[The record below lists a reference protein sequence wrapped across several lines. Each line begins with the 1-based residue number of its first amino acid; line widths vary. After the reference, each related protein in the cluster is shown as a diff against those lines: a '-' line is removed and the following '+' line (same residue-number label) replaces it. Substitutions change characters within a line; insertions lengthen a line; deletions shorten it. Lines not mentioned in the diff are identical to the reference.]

1 MGLIVLTSSRD
12 ASIRMRQFLNELEL
26 VIPNAVKVNRGGKS
40 SIIEIAGKALSLGGA
55 NKILYIGSRGGGN
68 PGFIRFLRVKEGG

>member
-40 SIIEIAGKALSLGGA
+40 SIIEIAGKALALGGPTGYFT
-55 NKILYIGSRGGGN
+55 LVLGGVE
-68 PGFIRFLRVKEGG
+68 IQASYAS

>member
-26 VIPNAVKVNRGGKS
+26 VIPNAVKVNRGKS
-40 SIIEIAGKALSLGGA
+40 SIIEIAGKALSLGPTGYSTLVPGA
-55 NKILYIGSRGGGN
+55 EIQASYAS
-68 PGFIRFLRVKEGG
+68 